1 MFNWIRNVKQ
11 FIADGRRV
19 KMEALRSDEALSRLA
34 DMGCRLFEEESLADV
49 AKKAAYEAEWN
60 ELNARCGAV
69 YPGHTCHTV
78 GCVNSHLRDTFKEL
92 HKCICDLEA
101 VNNGGLELA
110 FPSHSVMPT
119 RLDLAIRGRIET
131 LVGYIE
137 RLNVEA
143 EWHMARMA
151 KEKNDA

>member
-1 MFNWIRNVKQ
+1 MFDNLQKWIARHRAYGEHVEQMPGMHTAGELPYSEVLLMGDLPVN
-11 FIADGRRV
+11 
-19 KMEALRSDEALSRLA
+19 SD
-34 DMGCRLFEEESLADV
+34 M

-69 YPGHTCHTV
+69 YPGHTCLTV
-78 GCVNSHLRDTFKEL
+78 GCINSHLGDTFKEL

-119 RLDLAIRGRIET
+119 RLDLAIRGRLEKLATVIEK
-131 LVGYIE
+131 
-137 RLNVEA
+137 LNVEA